1 MLLHTAILIF
11 HVFLAIGLIVLILIQ
26 RGKGAEA
33 GAAFG
38 AGASGTV
45 FGARGSASFLTRA
58 TAALAT
64 MFFVTSLGLA
74 FLSGQAP
81 VAVSVM
87 ESTAP
92 QGVVEDALPSL
103 QPAQD
108 QRMELP
114 ALPEQQLP
122 ADAGEPAQGEKNE
135 DLPVVPKTGE

>member
-1 MLLHTAILIF
+1 
-11 HVFLAIGLIVLILIQ
+11 
-26 RGKGAEA
+26 
-33 GAAFG
+33 
-38 AGASGTV
+38 V

-64 MFFVTSLGLA
+64 MFFFTSLGLA

-87 ESTAP
+87 EGVAP

-103 QPAQD
+103 QPTQD
-108 QRMELP
+108 PMRELP

-122 ADAGEPAQGEKNE
+122 LDTGEQAQGEKDE

>member
-64 MFFVTSLGLA
+64 MFFFTSLGLA

-87 ESTAP
+87 EGVAP

-103 QPAQD
+103 QPTQD
-108 QRMELP
+108 PMRELP

-122 ADAGEPAQGEKNE
+122 LDTGEQAQGEKDE